1 MNTININSTDLSL
14 IFWRKILDNS
24 FLKQHTIQKD
34 FFKKI
39 DSLDELRLQSS
50 YNTGSIS
57 STTSWLLFSITLFFK
72 PKIICEVGS
81 FIGKSTF
88 SMAFAAD
95 TYSKEYECSIYCCDD
110 SNEIN
115 FPNITSTTIKQ
126 FHKKNS
132 TEMFKH
138 FESDQKIDL
147 LHLDGRLQNE
157 DFDLLKNS
165 LTEKTILILDD
176 FEGNE
181 KGVINFINLLNN
193 NLISR
198 KSHCLI
204 FPIQDETKAKYN
216 LLERSTS
223 GVLIPLKSLKITNQ

>member
-1 MNTININSTDLSL
+1 MNTININSTDLSF

-24 FLKQHTIQKD
+24 FLKQHTMQKD

-95 TYSKEYECSIYCCDD
+95 IYSKEYECSIYCCDI

-132 TEMFKH
+132 TEMFKYLGS
-138 FESDQKIDL
+138 EQKFDL
-147 LHLDGRLQNE
+147 LHLDGRLEKE
-157 DFDLLKNS
+157 DFDLLKNNLNDKS
-165 LTEKTILILDD
+165 ILILDD

-181 KGVINFINLLNN
+181 KGVINLINLLNN
-193 NLISR
+193 KLILR
-198 KSHCLI
+198 DSHCLI
-204 FPIQDETKAKYN
+204 YPIQYETKAKYN
-216 LLERSTS
+216 LSEGSTS
-223 GVLIPLKSLKITNQ
+223 AVLIPLKTLNITNQ

>member
-1 MNTININSTDLSL
+1 MNTININPTDLSL

-24 FLKQHTIQKD
+24 FLKKSTIQKD

-57 STTSWLLFSITLFFK
+57 STTSWLLFSVILFFK

-95 TYSKEYECSIYCCDD
+95 IYSNEYKCLIYCCDY

-115 FPNITSTTIKQ
+115 FPNITSTKIKQ
-126 FHKKNS
+126 FHRKSS
-132 TEMFKH
+132 TEMFRNI
-138 FESDQKIDL
+138 ESDQKIDL
-147 LHLDGRLQNE
+147 IHLDGRLQNE
-157 DFDLLKNS
+157 DFDLLKNNF
-165 LTEKTILILDD
+165 TEKTILILDD

-181 KGVINFINLLNN
+181 KGVVNFNNLLNN

-198 KSHCLI
+198 KSHFLI
-204 FPIQDETKAKYN
+204 YPVQEETKTKYG
-216 LLERSTS
+216 LLEKSTS
-223 GVLIPLKSLKITNQ
+223 AVLIPSGSLRISAQ

>member
-1 MNTININSTDLSL
+1 MRAININPTDLSI
-14 IFWRKILDNS
+14 IFWKKILDNS
-24 FLKQHTIQKD
+24 FFKKNTIQKD

-39 DSLDELRLQSS
+39 DSLEELRLQSS

-95 TYSKEYECSIYCCDD
+95 VYSNEHNCLIYCCDY

-115 FPNITSTTIKQ
+115 FPNITSTEIKQ
-126 FHKKNS
+126 FHKKSS
-132 TEMFKH
+132 TEMFKKLD
-138 FESDQKIDL
+138 SDQNIDL

-157 DFDLLKNS
+157 DFDLLKKKIS
-165 LTEKTILILDD
+165 EKTIIILDD

-181 KGVINFINLLNN
+181 KGVVNLNALLNS

-198 KSHCLI
+198 QSHCLI
-204 FPIQDETKAKYN
+204 YPIQEETKKNYS
-216 LLERSTS
+216 LLEKSTS
-223 GVLIPLKSLKITNQ
+223 AVIVPLGSLRITAQ

>member
-24 FLKQHTIQKD
+24 FLKQRTMQKD

-95 TYSKEYECSIYCCDD
+95 IYSKEYECSIYCCDI

-115 FPNITSTTIKQ
+115 FPNITSTTLKQ
-126 FHKKNS
+126 FIKKIAPKCSN
-132 TEMFKH
+132 T
-138 FESDQKIDL
+138 
-147 LHLDGRLQNE
+147 
-157 DFDLLKNS
+157 LK
-165 LTEKTILILDD
+165 
-176 FEGNE
+176 
-181 KGVINFINLLNN
+181 VI
-193 NLISR
+193 
-198 KSHCLI
+198 KKLI
-204 FPIQDETKAKYN
+204 FFT
-216 LLERSTS
+216 
-223 GVLIPLKSLKITNQ
+223 

>member
-24 FLKQHTIQKD
+24 FLKQRTMQKD

-88 SMAFAAD
+88 SMAFAARFIR
-95 TYSKEYECSIYCCDD
+95 C
-110 SNEIN
+110 
-115 FPNITSTTIKQ
+115 ITERMILRC
-126 FHKKNS
+126 KNS
-132 TEMFKH
+132 TLRNGMTK
-138 FESDQKIDL
+138 QK
-147 LHLDGRLQNE
+147 
-157 DFDLLKNS
+157 F
-165 LTEKTILILDD
+165 
-176 FEGNE
+176 
-181 KGVINFINLLNN
+181 
-193 NLISR
+193 
-198 KSHCLI
+198 
-204 FPIQDETKAKYN
+204 
-216 LLERSTS
+216 
-223 GVLIPLKSLKITNQ
+223 

>member
-1 MNTININSTDLSL
+1 MRTININSIDLST
-14 IFWRKILDNS
+14 IFWKKILDNS
-24 FLKQHTIQKD
+24 FIKKLTIQKD

-39 DSLDELRLQSS
+39 DSLEELRLQSS

-57 STTSWLLFSITLFFK
+57 STTSWLLFSITLFYK

-95 TYSKEYECSIYCCDD
+95 TYSNEYACLIYCCDY

-115 FPNITSTTIKQ
+115 FPNITSTKIKQ
-126 FHKKNS
+126 FHKKSS
-132 TEMFKH
+132 TEMFKSI
-138 FESDQKIDL
+138 ESDQNIDL

-157 DFDLLKNS
+157 DFDLLKNKIS
-165 LTEKTILILDD
+165 ENTIIILDD

-181 KGVINFINLLNN
+181 KGVVNLNALLNS

-204 FPIQDETKAKYN
+204 YPVQEETKINYS
-216 LLERSTS
+216 LLEKSTS
-223 GVLIPLKSLKITNQ
+223 AAIIPLGSLRITAQ

>member
-24 FLKQHTIQKD
+24 FLKKRTMQKD
-34 FFKKI
+34 FLKKI

-50 YNTGSIS
+50 YNTGSVS

-95 TYSKEYECSIYCCDD
+95 IYSKEHKCLIYCCDI

-115 FPNITSTTIKQ
+115 FPNITSTKIKQ
-126 FHKKNS
+126 FHKKSS
-132 TEMFKH
+132 TEMLKS

-157 DFDLLKNS
+157 DFDLLKNN

-181 KGVINFINLLNN
+181 KGVVNFINLLNN

-204 FPIQDETKAKYN
+204 FPIQDETKTKYS

-223 GVLIPLKSLKITNQ
+223 AVLIPLELLRITAQ

>member
-1 MNTININSTDLSL
+1 MITININPNDLSL
-14 IFWRKILDNS
+14 IFWGKILDNS
-24 FLKQHTIQKD
+24 FLKKYTIQKD

-95 TYSKEYECSIYCCDD
+95 IYSNEHKCKIYCCDH
-110 SNEIN
+110 SNKIN
-115 FPNITSTTIKQ
+115 FPNITSTKIKQ
-126 FHKKNS
+126 FHKKSS
-132 TEMFKH
+132 TEMFRNI
-138 FESDQKIDL
+138 ESDQKIDL

-157 DFDLLKNS
+157 DFDLLKNN
-165 LTEKTILILDD
+165 LNEKTIFILDD

-181 KGVINFINLLNN
+181 KGVVNFTNLLNN

-204 FPIQDETKAKYN
+204 YPVQEETKSRYS
-216 LLERSTS
+216 LLEKSTS
-223 GVLIPLKSLKITNQ
+223 AVLIPSGSLRITAQ